1 MDHEAEVIKQQM
13 EQTRSALAE
22 KLETL
27 EEHVAS
33 TVRTTTEA
41 VSDTV
46 EAVKGAVEGT
56 VHSVENSVE
65 AVKET
70 FSESVETVKETFNLS
85 RQVEERPWLMMG
97 GGVVVGYFAGCL
109 LQSGLREA
117 SSMASHWSHPSHPS
131 VAPPPTATPSTA
143 TASSAPQESYGN
155 ERGWFSSGSSS
166 FAPSSSS
173 AAPAAP
179 AGPSTW
185 DRLAEALGPTA
196 EKVKG
201 MAIGAAAGVVGNM
214 ILQSVPDNL
223 RREVEQV
230 INEFTQAVGGKP
242 MPDFL
247 HGDWAQELGL
257 SRSQSRSQGASA
269 RP

>member
-27 EEHVAS
+27 EEHVAA
-33 TVRTTTEA
+33 TVRSTTDA

-70 FSESVETVKETFNLS
+70 VSESVETVKETFNLS
-85 RQVEERPWLMMG
+85 RQMEERPWVMMG
-97 GGVVVGYFAGCL
+97 GGVVVGYLAGCL
-109 LQSGLREA
+109 LQNGMRGMSA
-117 SSMASHWSHPSHPS
+117 ASHWGHSS

-143 TASSAPQESYGN
+143 TASSSAQESYGN
-155 ERGWFSSGSSS
+155 DRSWFSSSSS
-166 FAPSSSS
+166 FAPS
-173 AAPAAP
+173 APS
-179 AGPSTW
+179 GPSTW
-185 DRLAEALGPTA
+185 DKLSEALGPTA
-196 EKVKG
+196 DKVKG
-201 MAIGAAAGVVGNM
+201 MAIGAAAGLVGNM
-214 ILQSVPDNL
+214 ILEAVPANL
-223 RREVEQV
+223 RRDVEQV
-230 INEFTQAVGGKP
+230 INEFTQALGGKP

-247 HGDWAQELGL
+247 HGDWAQ
-257 SRSQSRSQGASA
+257 SRSSGASA

>member
-27 EEHVAS
+27 EEQVAA
-33 TVRTTTEA
+33 TVRSTTEA

-46 EAVKGAVEGT
+46 DAVKGAVEGT
-56 VHSVENSVE
+56 VQSVENSVD

-70 FSESVETVKETFNLS
+70 FSESVESVKETFNLS
-85 RQVEERPWLMMG
+85 HQMHERPWVMMG
-97 GGVVVGYFAGCL
+97 GGVVVGYLAGCL
-109 LQSGLREA
+109 LQGGLREA
-117 SSMASHWSHPSHPS
+117 SAVASHWSHSRES

-143 TASSAPQESYGN
+143 TASSSAHESYGN
-155 ERGWFSSGSSS
+155 DRGWFPSTSSS
-166 FAPSSSS
+166 FAPSSSPS
-173 AAPAAP
+173 SSPAPS
-179 AGPSTW
+179 GPSAW

-201 MAIGAAAGVVGNM
+201 MAIGAAAGLVGNM

-223 RREVEQV
+223 RGEVEQV
-230 INEFTQAVGGKP
+230 INEFTHAVGGKP

-247 HGDWAQELGL
+247 HGEWA
-257 SRSQSRSQGASA
+257 QSRSQGASA

>member
-22 KLETL
+22 KLENL
-27 EEHVAS
+27 EEHVAA
-33 TVRTTTEA
+33 TVRSTTDA

-46 EAVKGAVEGT
+46 ETVKGAVEGT

-70 FSESVETVKETFNLS
+70 VSESVETVKETFNLN
-85 RQVEERPWLMMG
+85 RQMQERPWLMMG

-109 LQSGLREA
+109 LTTGVRQA
-117 SSMASHWSHPSHPS
+117 SAVASHWGHPS
-131 VAPPPTATPSTA
+131 VAPPPTANPSTA
-143 TASSAPQESYGN
+143 TASSAAQESYGN
-155 ERGWFSSGSSS
+155 ERGWFSSSS
-166 FAPSSSS
+166 FAPSAQS
-173 AAPAAP
+173 
-179 AGPSTW
+179 GPSTW
-185 DRLAEALGPTA
+185 DKVSEALGPTA

-201 MAIGAAAGVVGNM
+201 MAIGAAAGLVGNM
-214 ILQSVPDNL
+214 ILQAVPPNL
-223 RREVEQV
+223 RNEVEQV

-242 MPDFL
+242 LPDFL
-247 HGDWAQELGL
+247 HGNWA
-257 SRSQSRSQGASA
+257 QSRSSGASA

>member
-13 EQTRSALAE
+13 EQTRSALVE

-27 EEHVAS
+27 EEQVAS
-33 TVRTTTEA
+33 TVRSTTEA

-70 FSESVETVKETFNLS
+70 FSESVESVKETFNLS
-85 RQVEERPWLMMG
+85 RQVEQRPWMMMG
-97 GGVVVGYFAGCL
+97 GGVVVGYLAGCL
-109 LQSGLREA
+109 LQGA
-117 SSMASHWSHPSHPS
+117 SHKASAAVSHWSPSS
-131 VAPPPTATPSTA
+131 VAPPPTASPSTA
-143 TASSAPQESYGN
+143 TSSSSPHESYGN
-155 ERGWFSSGSSS
+155 ERGWFSSASSS
-166 FAPSSSS
+166 FAPSESA

-179 AGPSTW
+179 ASPSTW
-185 DRLAEALGPTA
+185 DRLSETLGPTA

-201 MAIGAAAGVVGNM
+201 MAIGAAAGLIGNL
-214 ILQSVPDNL
+214 ILQSVPQNL
-223 RREVEQV
+223 RGEVEQV
-230 INEFTQAVGGKP
+230 INEFTTAMGGKP

-247 HGDWAQELGL
+247 HGNW
-257 SRSQSRSQGASA
+257 SQSRSPGGSA